1 MQTPE
6 VLKKV
11 GRFADLVDIYR
22 ERYDVGEDDETTLT
36 DLTADLMHWCDSRG
50 LEFAL
55 VADRAFMHYEAEIR
69 GEG

>member
-36 DLTADLMHWCDSRG
+36 DLMADLMHWCDSRG

-55 VADRAFMHYEAEIR
+55 VENRAEIHYAAEVR
-69 GEG
+69 GEE